1 MKNEN
6 GPSVEASHENQAQQ
20 GALGVA
26 SGSAFRFRLS
36 AKYPPNSE
44 SIGGTFVDGE
54 IKCDVADLP
63 EAALRVLRDLVSDWD
78 MEGQTHIEFT
88 ISPNAEVWNAGAKKT
103 P

>member
-1 MKNEN
+1 MTTSK
-6 GPSVEASHENQAQQ
+6 PEASAPPNCAEAT
-20 GALGVA
+20 
-26 SGSAFRFRLS
+26 GSAFRFRLS

-63 EAALRVLRDLVSDWD
+63 EAALRVLQDLVRDWD

-88 ISPNAEVWNAGAKKT
+88 ISPNT
-103 P
+103 PPTDA